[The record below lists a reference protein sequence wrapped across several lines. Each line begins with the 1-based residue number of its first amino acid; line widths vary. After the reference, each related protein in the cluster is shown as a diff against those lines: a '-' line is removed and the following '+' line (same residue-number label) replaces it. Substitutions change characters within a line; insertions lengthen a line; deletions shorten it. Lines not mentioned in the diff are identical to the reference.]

1 MGITHTKKQLL
12 NRDSCFLLSNVCYY
26 TIYRVIGQNVLVLP
40 YNPNFILWTLASLC
54 LSSELVYIYLASHP
68 ISIYV
73 VVLRSI
79 SVFGGIKRGII
90 NPDRA

>member
-1 MGITHTKKQLL
+1 MYII
-12 NRDSCFLLSNVCYY
+12 SSAAFLYFNF
-26 TIYRVIGQNVLVLP
+26 RVIGQNVLVLP

-54 LSSELVYIYLASHP
+54 LSSKLVYIYLASRP
-68 ISIYV
+68 ISIYG

>member
-1 MGITHTKKQLL
+1 MYII
-12 NRDSCFLLSNVCYY
+12 SSAAFLYFNF
-26 TIYRVIGQNVLVLP
+26 RVIGQNVLVLP

-54 LSSELVYIYLASHP
+54 LSSELV
-68 ISIYV
+68 SIYV

>member
-1 MGITHTKKQLL
+1 MYIISSTA
-12 NRDSCFLLSNVCYY
+12 FLHFNF
-26 TIYRVIGQNVLVLP
+26 VLWNLD
-40 YNPNFILWTLASLC
+40 SLC
-54 LSSELVYIYLASHP
+54 LSSELVYIYLTSHP

>member
-1 MGITHTKKQLL
+1 MHIISGTA
-12 NRDSCFLLSNVCYY
+12 FLHFNF
-26 TIYRVIGQNVLVLP
+26 VLWNLD
-40 YNPNFILWTLASLC
+40 SLC

>member
-1 MGITHTKKQLL
+1 MQNAVSPSGETAFLHKK
-12 NRDSCFLLSNVCYY
+12 
-26 TIYRVIGQNVLVLP
+26 RVIGQNVLVLP

>member
-1 MGITHTKKQLL
+1 MYII
-12 NRDSCFLLSNVCYY
+12 SSAAFLYFNV
-26 TIYRVIGQNVLVLP
+26 RVIGQNVLVLP
-40 YNPNFILWTLASLC
+40 YNPNFILWALASLC
-54 LSSELVYIYLASHP
+54 LCSELVYIYLASRP
-68 ISIYV
+68 ISIYG

>member
-1 MGITHTKKQLL
+1 MYII
-12 NRDSCFLLSNVCYY
+12 SSAAFLHFNFVLSD
-26 TIYRVIGQNVLVLP
+26 
-40 YNPNFILWTLASLC
+40 LASLC
-54 LSSELVYIYLASHP
+54 LSSELVYVYIASHP

-79 SVFGGIKRGII
+79 SVFGRIKRGII

>member
-1 MGITHTKKQLL
+1 MYIISSAT
-12 NRDSCFLLSNVCYY
+12 FLYFNF
-26 TIYRVIGQNVLVLP
+26 RVIGQNVLVLP
-40 YNPNFILWTLASLC
+40 YNPNFILWTLATLC
-54 LSSELVYIYLASHP
+54 LSSELVYIYLASYP

-73 VVLRSI
+73 VVLSSI

>member
-1 MGITHTKKQLL
+1 MYIISSAT
-12 NRDSCFLLSNVCYY
+12 FLYF
-26 TIYRVIGQNVLVLP
+26 
-40 YNPNFILWTLASLC
+40 NFILWTLASLY
-54 LSSELVYIYLASHP
+54 LSSELVYIYLASRP

>member
-1 MGITHTKKQLL
+1 MYIV
-12 NRDSCFLLSNVCYY
+12 SSAAFLYFNF
-26 TIYRVIGQNVLVLP
+26 RAIGQNVLVLP

-54 LSSELVYIYLASHP
+54 LSSELVYIYLASRP

-73 VVLRSI
+73 VVLRSL
-79 SVFGGIKRGII
+79 SVLEGIKRGII

>member
-1 MGITHTKKQLL
+1 MYII
-12 NRDSCFLLSNVCYY
+12 SSAAFWCFNF
-26 TIYRVIGQNVLVLP
+26 RVIGQNVLVLP
-40 YNPNFILWTLASLC
+40 YNPNFILWTLASLY
-54 LSSELVYIYLASHP
+54 LSSELVYIYLASRP
-68 ISIYV
+68 ISIYG

>member
-1 MGITHTKKQLL
+1 MHIISGTA
-12 NRDSCFLLSNVCYY
+12 FLHFNF
-26 TIYRVIGQNVLVLP
+26 VLWNLD
-40 YNPNFILWTLASLC
+40 SLC
-54 LSSELVYIYLASHP
+54 LSSELVYVYIASHP

-79 SVFGGIKRGII
+79 SVFGRIKRGII

>member
-1 MGITHTKKQLL
+1 MHIISGTA
-12 NRDSCFLLSNVCYY
+12 FLHFNF
-26 TIYRVIGQNVLVLP
+26 VLWNLD
-40 YNPNFILWTLASLC
+40 SLC
-54 LSSELVYIYLASHP
+54 LSSELVYVYLASHP

>member
-1 MGITHTKKQLL
+1 MW
-12 NRDSCFLLSNVCYY
+12 CFFIFAK
-26 TIYRVIGQNVLVLP
+26 TIYLLKRRVIGQNVLVLP

>member
-1 MGITHTKKQLL
+1 MYII
-12 NRDSCFLLSNVCYY
+12 SSVAFLYFNF
-26 TIYRVIGQNVLVLP
+26 RVIGQNVLVLP

>member
-1 MGITHTKKQLL
+1 MYII
-12 NRDSCFLLSNVCYY
+12 SSAAFLYF
-26 TIYRVIGQNVLVLP
+26 
-40 YNPNFILWTLASLC
+40 NFILWDLATLC
-54 LSSELVYIYLASHP
+54 LSSELVYIYLTSHP
-68 ISIYV
+68 LSIYV

>member
-1 MGITHTKKQLL
+1 M
-12 NRDSCFLLSNVCYY
+12 
-26 TIYRVIGQNVLVLP
+26 LVLP

-54 LSSELVYIYLASHP
+54 LSSELVYIYLANYP
-68 ISIYV
+68 ISIYG

>member
-1 MGITHTKKQLL
+1 MYII
-12 NRDSCFLLSNVCYY
+12 SSAAFLHFNF
-26 TIYRVIGQNVLVLP
+26 RVIGQNVLVLP

-54 LSSELVYIYLASHP
+54 LSSELVYIYLANHP
-68 ISIYV
+68 LSIYV

-79 SVFGGIKRGII
+79 SVLEGIKRGII

>member
-1 MGITHTKKQLL
+1 MHIISGTA
-12 NRDSCFLLSNVCYY
+12 FLHFNF
-26 TIYRVIGQNVLVLP
+26 VLWNLD
-40 YNPNFILWTLASLC
+40 SLC
-54 LSSELVYIYLASHP
+54 LSSELVYIYLASRP

>member
-1 MGITHTKKQLL
+1 MYII
-12 NRDSCFLLSNVCYY
+12 SSAAFLHFN
-26 TIYRVIGQNVLVLP
+26 
-40 YNPNFILWTLASLC
+40 LWNLDSLC
-54 LSSELVYIYLASHP
+54 LSSELVYIYLASRP

>member
-1 MGITHTKKQLL
+1 MYII
-12 NRDSCFLLSNVCYY
+12 SSAAFLHFNF
-26 TIYRVIGQNVLVLP
+26 RVIGQNVLVLP
-40 YNPNFILWTLASLC
+40 YNPNFILWTLASLY
-54 LSSELVYIYLASHP
+54 LSSELVYIYLASRP

-79 SVFGGIKRGII
+79 SVLEGIKRGII

>member
-1 MGITHTKKQLL
+1 MHIISGTA
-12 NRDSCFLLSNVCYY
+12 FLHFNF
-26 TIYRVIGQNVLVLP
+26 VLWNLD
-40 YNPNFILWTLASLC
+40 SLC
-54 LSSELVYIYLASHP
+54 LSSELVYVYLASHP

-79 SVFGGIKRGII
+79 SVFGRIKRGII